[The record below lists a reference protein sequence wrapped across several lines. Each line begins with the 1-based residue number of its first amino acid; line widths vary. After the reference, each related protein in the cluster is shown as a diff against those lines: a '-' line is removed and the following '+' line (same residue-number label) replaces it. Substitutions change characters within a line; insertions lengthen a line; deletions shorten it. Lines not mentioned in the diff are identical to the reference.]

1 MPKGR
6 ILKLFGTR
14 AVFENIDT
22 GSCLVASQHKDGLM
36 RDFQTCDIT
45 QLPGSSFFFTKSR

>member
-6 ILKLFGTR
+6 VLKLFGTR

-45 QLPGSSFFFTKSR
+45 QLPGYSYFYKV